1 MREGEASGDTK
12 FSFSYFSSLG
22 IRWNLE
28 KKNAKA
34 LCVWQTNYSWTLVMK
49 HKFNECFLFF
59 PSFYSTFLSY
69 GRNLT
74 SVRVGTEYIQVME
87 AAQASTGLA
96 GGIHGGSALQSVNH
110 IAHLSGALIGVA
122 LIWMLSGISSEPDA
136 QNNKK

>member
-1 MREGEASGDTK
+1 MPNNYAGGDGRDALFVSGKTTTPSNERK
-12 FSFSYFSSLG
+12 L
-22 IRWNLE
+22 
-28 KKNAKA
+28 
-34 LCVWQTNYSWTLVMK
+34 
-49 HKFNECFLFF
+49 NECFLFS
-59 PSFYSTFLSY
+59 PSFYSTLLSY

-74 SVRVGTEYIQVME
+74 SVRAGTEYIQVME

-96 GGIHGGSALQSVNH
+96 GGIHGGSALQNVNH

>member
-1 MREGEASGDTK
+1 
-12 FSFSYFSSLG
+12 
-22 IRWNLE
+22 
-28 KKNAKA
+28 
-34 LCVWQTNYSWTLVMK
+34 MK

-59 PSFYSTFLSY
+59 PSFYSTLLSY

-74 SVRVGTEYIQVME
+74 SVCAGTEYIQVME

-96 GGIHGGSALQSVNH
+96 GGIQGGSALQSVNH